1 MEKPQLLKGGIVLTL
16 DKSSRSGIFDITI
29 KNGKISSID
38 YEGKTSTTQFLT
50 ENTGGRVIDAAG
62 MIVLPGLFNSRLV
75 SAYSLCKMF
84 FRKCSYDNNGSSVSL
99 NLIDRY
105 LAEKVNCGR
114 MSDILELVYK
124 RSMMNGEIF
133 VNESSPAFK
142 KFQINEAFSDLKNV
156 EQYFNI
162 TAYDLKLMEET
173 GPLKSFISAG
183 FRADEDINSYAI
195 SSLKRSLQSGHGRLM
210 IDASLSQAAYESVKQ
225 TFGKPYIN
233 VLAENGLLN
242 SNTLL
247 INPLNVTDGE
257 IGIIKEKN
265 ANILFCPSDF
275 ANMSGDLSL
284 AGRIFDSGINILIGT
299 GLTGNDILSELK
311 IISALGYT
319 RTLSY
324 ESLLRSAIT
333 GPAGF
338 FGIGNV
344 TGSIEKTKSADM
356 ILISLRDIRNSGG
369 MPDLDS
375 ETVCW
380 HLVNSLTTKDISGII
395 LKGREIFNR
404 ANDGNEQESLKS
416 AAKIAELSALIYSAG
431 KLKEYKE
438 RKLINKRVEDLSLG
452 KEYEEETRSPVFVD
466 MTETGEYLGEG
477 EFKILGNKI
486 EEFRNSRES
495 VQEDHPSDLMEIKSF
510 EEDLNLIGDD
520 EEIFELPKLGIR
532 LVETKQKEKTKPV
545 DKEIHTDEMP
555 AKEIEDEFSVIP
567 KTAEHK
573 VTTLKRSSLKF
584 GFKEGE

>member
-16 DKSSRSGIFDITI
+16 DKSGRSGIFDITI

-38 YEGKTSTTQFLT
+38 YDGKTSTTQFLT
-50 ENTGGRVIDAAG
+50 ENSGGRVIDAAG
-62 MIVLPGLFNSRLV
+62 MIILPGFFNSRLV
-75 SAYSLCKMF
+75 SAYTLCKMF

-105 LAEKVNCGR
+105 LAEKVNSGR
-114 MSDILELVYK
+114 LSDILELVYK
-124 RSMMNGEIF
+124 RSLMNGEIF

-142 KFQINEAFSDLKNV
+142 KFQINDAFSDLKRI

-210 IDASLSQAAYESVKQ
+210 IDASLSQAAYESVRQ

-242 SNTLL
+242 NNTLL

-284 AGRIFDSGINILIGT
+284 SGRIFDSGINILLGT
-299 GLTGNDILSELK
+299 GLTGTDILSELK

-319 RTLSY
+319 RTLPY

-333 GPAGF
+333 GPAEF

-356 ILISLRDIRNSGG
+356 ILISLRDLRNSGG

-375 ETVCW
+375 ESVCW
-380 HLVNSLTTKDISGII
+380 HLINSLTVKDISGII
-395 LKGREIFNR
+395 LKGKHIYNR
-404 ANDGNEQESLKS
+404 ADAGSEQENLKS
-416 AAKIAELSALIYSAG
+416 AAKIAELSSLLYSAG
-431 KLKEYKE
+431 KLREYKE
-438 RKLINKRVEDLSLG
+438 RKQMNKRVEDLSLG
-452 KEYEEETRSPVFVD
+452 NEYEEETQARVFVD

-532 LVETKQKEKTKPV
+532 LVETKREEKTNLAVEQAHK
-545 DKEIHTDEMP
+545 DEVTGE
-555 AKEIEDEFSVIP
+555 EIEDEFSVVP
-567 KTAEHK
+567 KIVEHK

>member
-1 MEKPQLLKGGIVLTL
+1 MEKPQLLKGGIVLSL
-16 DKSSRSGIFDITI
+16 DKAGRSGIFDITI

-50 ENTGGRVIDAAG
+50 ENPGGKVIDAAG
-62 MIVLPGLFNSRLV
+62 MIILPGFFNSRLV
-75 SAYSLCKMF
+75 SAYSLCRMF

-105 LAEKVNCGR
+105 LAEKVNSGR
-114 MSDILELVYK
+114 LSDILELVYK
-124 RSMMNGEIF
+124 RSLMNGEIF

-142 KFQINEAFSDLKNV
+142 KFQINDAFSDLKSV

-210 IDASLSQAAYESVKQ
+210 IDASLSQAAYESVRQ

-233 VLAENGLLN
+233 VLAENGLLS

-257 IGIIKEKN
+257 LGIIKEKN
-265 ANILFCPSDF
+265 ASILFCPSDF

-284 AGRIFDSGINILIGT
+284 AGRIFDSGINILLGT
-299 GLTGNDILSELK
+299 GLTGTDILSELK

-319 RTLSY
+319 RALPY
-324 ESLLRSAIT
+324 ESLLRSATT

-338 FGIGNV
+338 FGISNV
-344 TGSIEKTKSADM
+344 TGAIEKTKSADM
-356 ILISLRDIRNSGG
+356 ILFSLRDIRNSGG

-375 ETVCW
+375 ETICW
-380 HLVNSLTTKDISGII
+380 HLVNSLTAKDISGII
-395 LKGREIFNR
+395 LKGKEIYNR
-404 ANDGNEQESLKS
+404 AIDGNEQESLKS
-416 AAKIAELSALIYSAG
+416 AAKIAELSSLLYSAG
-431 KLKEYKE
+431 KLREYKE
-438 RKLINKRVEDLSLG
+438 RKQMNKRVEDLSLG
-452 KEYEEETRSPVFVD
+452 NEYEEETQARVFVD

-495 VQEDHPSDLMEIKSF
+495 VQEDHPGDLVEIKSF

-532 LVETKQKEKTKPV
+532 LVETKREEKTKLA
-545 DKEIHTDEMP
+545 DEQ
-555 AKEIEDEFSVIP
+555 AHKDEVTGEEIEDEFSVVP
-567 KTAEHK
+567 KIVEHK